1 MICRPVR
8 HFHKEIFSYCS
19 SLLDQRRRDWGEEL
33 INGVFNVCLT
43 PNTSG
48 ETILNRPEGQA
59 GGDNNGEKAENGM
72 TLTKN
77 KPDLALLY
85 ETFKY
90 THAASSEMC
99 HDRETTLIP
108 EELLQEDDTEF
119 QVKIF
124 IMTDE
129 FEKELQNG

>member
-1 MICRPVR
+1 M
-8 HFHKEIFSYCS
+8 
-19 SLLDQRRRDWGEEL
+19 
-33 INGVFNVCLT
+33 
-43 PNTSG
+43 
-48 ETILNRPEGQA
+48 NRPEG
-59 GGDNNGEKAENGM
+59 GDNEERIENGNK
-72 TLTKN
+72 LVKSTKN
-77 KPDLALLY
+77 KLDLALLY

-108 EELLQEDDTEF
+108 EELLQEDETEF
-119 QVKIF
+119 QVKVF